1 MEKIEVSS
9 KGIRVIKFKKE
20 DKIILLNP
28 LTGKRIF
35 TTNKLI
41 RNIPKKDL
49 KELREMKFN
58 LEKPQIR
65 RYRIEVTFQC
75 NATCDY
81 CLVYKNPL
89 KQKNNAMKLETA
101 KVISMRFN
109 KEVKGGD
116 VMLIGGEPLTNW
128 AVVKY
133 FIENIKGNVFV
144 FTNAT
149 LIDEEKAKI
158 LSKSN
163 VITFVSLD
171 GRKIENFH
179 RKDLEGMPLFDKT
192 IKGYTLLK
200 KYGAKTGI
208 SCLVTNDNVDQLFE
222 IVKYFH
228 EELGEKAFGLS
239 FPHKCLEN
247 NFEVNIKKYTAEL
260 IHLVDYAKKKRI
272 NVSQMVNL
280 LRPLISNQFRLY
292 GCKIVGEQRTFYPDG
307 KETLCTKLDIL
318 KEFDNKTGKDLF
330 KLLPVFREDCK
341 NCGALFVCGGGCF
354 WDAFF
359 NKDKKDKKTCY
370 FTKHLVKS
378 ILWDMHKNCPKNKLI
393 EKEDLKEHL
402 KLVEPNNS

>member
-260 IHLVDYAKKKRI
+260 IHLV
-272 NVSQMVNL
+272 N
-280 LRPLISNQFRLY
+280 
-292 GCKIVGEQRTFYPDG
+292 
-307 KETLCTKLDIL
+307 
-318 KEFDNKTGKDLF
+318 
-330 KLLPVFREDCK
+330 LLPVFREDCK